1 MEEPAIARL
10 DLYSLASIECIVRC
24 GRVNEIFR
32 LTRRL
37 QHTTE
42 RDNTMQHILNRAS
55 SVVPL
60 DTAAMELARTRQQQL
75 TKPAGSLGRL
85 EDIAVQIAGITRQS
99 LPRIQHKAV
108 IIMAGDHGVTNE
120 GVSAY
125 PAAVTPQMVH
135 NFLQGGAAINAL
147 AQYVGTKVIVVDVGV
162 AADLSHPNLLS
173 RKVAFGTANMALEP
187 AMTQAQML
195 GAIRVGIDVCDAQLE
210 EGVDLV
216 ATGDMGIGNTTASSA
231 ITAALLQAP
240 VALVTGHG
248 TGISDEQLAHKV
260 QVIEKALAR
269 HTPDPGDPFDILMK
283 VGGLE
288 IAGLVGVIVAAASRQ
303 VPVVI
308 DGFISGAAALVAVEL
323 NPLIREYLL
332 AGHASVERG
341 HRLIL
346 ERLGLSPLLDLQLRL
361 GEGTGAVLA
370 MSIIEAALHAHCEMA
385 TFEEA
390 GVSQRKEE
398 E

>member
-1 MEEPAIARL
+1 
-10 DLYSLASIECIVRC
+10 
-24 GRVNEIFR
+24 
-32 LTRRL
+32 
-37 QHTTE
+37 
-42 RDNTMQHILNRAS
+42 MQHIFERVAS
-55 SVVPL
+55 IAPL

-85 EDIAVQIAGITRQS
+85 EDIAIHIAGITKQP

-108 IIMAGDHGVTNE
+108 IIMAGDHGVTSE

-125 PAAVTPQMVH
+125 PSAVTPQMVY

-147 AQYVGTKVIVVDVGV
+147 AQYVGARVIVVDVGV
-162 AADLSHPNLLS
+162 AADIAHPDVLS
-173 RKVAFGTANMALEP
+173 RKVAFGTANMVLEP
-187 AMTQAQML
+187 AMTRAQML
-195 GAIRVGIDVCDAQLE
+195 GAIQVGIDVCEALLE
-210 EGVDLV
+210 QGVDLV

-231 ITAALLQAP
+231 ITAALLQTPA
-240 VALVTGHG
+240 ALVTGHG
-248 TGISDEQLAHKV
+248 TGISDEQLTHKV
-260 QVIEKALAR
+260 EVIEKALAR
-269 HTPDPGDPFDILMK
+269 HTPNPEDPFDILMK

-288 IAGLVGVIVAAASRQ
+288 IAGLVGVIVTAASRR
-303 VPVVI
+303 VPIVI
-308 DGFISGAAALVAVEL
+308 DGFISSAAALVAVEF

-346 ERLGLSPLLDLQLRL
+346 ERLGLFPLLDLQLRL

-370 MSIIEAALHAHCEMA
+370 MSIIEAALRAHCEMA

>member
-1 MEEPAIARL
+1 
-10 DLYSLASIECIVRC
+10 
-24 GRVNEIFR
+24 
-32 LTRRL
+32 
-37 QHTTE
+37 
-42 RDNTMQHILNRAS
+42 MQHILNRAA

-85 EDIAVQIAGITRQS
+85 EDLAVHIAGITGQPI
-99 LPRIQHKAV
+99 PRIQQKAV
-108 IIMAGDHGVTNE
+108 IIMAGDHGVTSE

-125 PAAVTPQMVH
+125 PSAVTAQMVH

-147 AQYVGTKVIVVDVGV
+147 AHYVDAKVIVVDVGV
-162 AADLSHPNLLS
+162 AADISHPDLLS
-173 RKVAFGTANMALEP
+173 RKVAFGTANMVLEP
-187 AMTQAQML
+187 AMTRAQML
-195 GAIRVGIDVCDAQLE
+195 EAIQVGMDVCDAQLDQ
-210 EGVDLV
+210 GIDLV

-231 ITAALLQAP
+231 ITAALLQTP

-269 HTPDPGDPFDILMK
+269 HTPNPQAPLGVLMK

-288 IAGLVGVIVAAASRQ
+288 IAGLVGVIVVAASRR

-308 DGFISGAAALVAVEL
+308 DGFISGAAALIAVEL
-323 NPLIREYLL
+323 NPGICGYLL

-346 ERLGLSPLLDLQLRL
+346 ERLGLSPLLDLKLRL
-361 GEGTGAVLA
+361 GEGSGAVLA

>member
-1 MEEPAIARL
+1 MQNIFERV
-10 DLYSLASIECIVRC
+10 ASI
-24 GRVNEIFR
+24 
-32 LTRRL
+32 
-37 QHTTE
+37 
-42 RDNTMQHILNRAS
+42 
-55 SVVPL
+55 VPL
-60 DTAAMELARTRQQQL
+60 DSGAMELARSRQQQL

-85 EDIAVQIAGITRQS
+85 EDVAIQIAGITGQP
-99 LPRIQHKAV
+99 LPRIQQKAV
-108 IIMAGDHGVTNE
+108 IIMVGDHGVTSE

-125 PAAVTPQMVH
+125 PAAVTAQMVY
-135 NFLQGGAAINAL
+135 NFLSGGAAINAL
-147 AQYVGTKVIVVDVGV
+147 AHYVGARIIVVDIGV
-162 AADLSHPNLLS
+162 AAEIAHPDLLS
-173 RKVAFGTANMALEP
+173 RKVAPGTANMALAP
-187 AMTQAQML
+187 AMTRELMLQAIQ
-195 GAIRVGIDVCDAQLE
+195 VGIDVCDAQLE
-210 EGVDLV
+210 QGVDLV

-231 ITAALLQAP
+231 ITAALLQTP

-260 QVIEKALAR
+260 QVIERALAR
-269 HTPDPGDPFDILMK
+269 HAPNPGDPFDVLMK

-288 IAGLVGVIVAAASRQ
+288 IAGLVGVIVAAASRR

-308 DGFISGAAALVAVEL
+308 DGFISGAAALIAVAI

-346 ERLGLSPLLDLQLRL
+346 ERLGLSPLLDLKLRL

-370 MSIIEAALHAHCEMA
+370 MSIIEAALHAHSEMA

-390 GVSQRKEE
+390 GVSTREDVP
-398 E
+398 

>member
-1 MEEPAIARL
+1 
-10 DLYSLASIECIVRC
+10 
-24 GRVNEIFR
+24 
-32 LTRRL
+32 
-37 QHTTE
+37 
-42 RDNTMQHILNRAS
+42 MQQILNRAA

-60 DTAAMELARTRQQQL
+60 DSGTTELARTRQQQL

-85 EDIAVQIAGITRQS
+85 EDIAVQIAGITGQPS
-99 LPRIQHKAV
+99 PRIQHKAV
-108 IIMAGDHGVTNE
+108 IIIAGDHGVTSE

-125 PAAVTPQMVH
+125 PAAVTAQMVL

-147 AQYVGTKVIVVDVGV
+147 AQYVGATVIVVDVGV
-162 AADLSHPNLLS
+162 AADISHPDLVS
-173 RKVAFGTANMALEP
+173 RKVAFGTANMALAP
-187 AMTQAQML
+187 AMTREQML
-195 GAIRVGIDVCDAQLE
+195 QAIQVGIDVCDAQLE
-210 EGVDLV
+210 QGVDLV

-231 ITAALLQAP
+231 ITATLLQTP
-240 VALVTGHG
+240 VAPVTGHG
-248 TGISDEQLAHKV
+248 TGISDEQLAHKI
-260 QVIEKALAR
+260 QVIEQALAR
-269 HTPDPGDPFDILMK
+269 HVPNPGDPLDALMK

-288 IAGLVGVIVAAASRQ
+288 IAGLVGVIVAAASRR

-361 GEGTGAVLA
+361 GEGTGAVMA
-370 MSIIEAALHAHCEMA
+370 MSLIEAALHVHCEMA

-390 GVSQRKEE
+390 GVSTREE
-398 E
+398 K